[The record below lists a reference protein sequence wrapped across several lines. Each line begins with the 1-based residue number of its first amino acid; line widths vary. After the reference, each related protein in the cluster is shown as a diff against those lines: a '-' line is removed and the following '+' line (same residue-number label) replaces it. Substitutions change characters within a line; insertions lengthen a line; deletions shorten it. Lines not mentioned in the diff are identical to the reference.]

1 MARKVA
7 TKTKA
12 TIAVHPV
19 LLWAAAVLLM
29 SGWHPVQSR
38 PAMARHARHQRA
50 LKLKACSSSHLHRK
64 KHAVAS
70 YATQMPRV
78 SGFAPILHRVTKSKA
93 VAVVSVAT
101 GHAAN
106 GHSVTAHAV
115 TNHGVTN
122 HSATARIDQPAVTS
136 RLVLGLHVEI
146 VLLAN
151 VRLGIARAKSVL
163 LKTDQSVVNVPN
175 VPPVATD
182 PLATVH
188 HVAISLTVIVHHAA
202 TDLSVTA
209 HHVAISLMAIV
220 SHAEIVLNVANV
232 LSVRHAVT
240 ARLVIARPVASAVNA
255 ANDHLVTSHAVA
267 NLAADVRMASLV
279 LVSRAVNVPK
289 AAHAANSMVMGL
301 EANPAAKVLAR
312 DPAASLQVAK
322 G

>member
-1 MARKVA
+1 
-7 TKTKA
+7 
-12 TIAVHPV
+12 
-19 LLWAAAVLLM
+19 
-29 SGWHPVQSR
+29 
-38 PAMARHARHQRA
+38 MARHARHQRA
-50 LKLKACSSSHLHRK
+50 LRLKACSSNHLHRK

-70 YATQMPRV
+70 CAMQMQRV
-78 SGFAPILHRVTKSKA
+78 SGFAPILHRVTKNKA
-93 VAVVSVAT
+93 VAVVSEAT
-101 GHAAN
+101 DHAAN

-115 TNHGVTN
+115 TSHGVTN
-122 HSATARIDQPAVTS
+122 HSATARIDQPVATS

-146 VLLAN
+146 VPLAN

-163 LKTDQSVVNVPN
+163 LETDRSVVNVPN
-175 VPPVATD
+175 VQPVATD

-188 HVAISLTVIVHHAA
+188 HVVISLTVIVQHVA

-209 HHVAISLMAIV
+209 HHAAINLMAIV
-220 SHAEIVLNVANV
+220 RHAEIVLNVANV

-240 ARLVIARPVASAVNA
+240 VRLVIARPVASAA
-255 ANDHLVTSHAVA
+255 SDHLVTSHAVA
-267 NLAADVRMASLV
+267 NLAADVRTANLV
-279 LVSRAVNVPK
+279 LENRAVNVPK